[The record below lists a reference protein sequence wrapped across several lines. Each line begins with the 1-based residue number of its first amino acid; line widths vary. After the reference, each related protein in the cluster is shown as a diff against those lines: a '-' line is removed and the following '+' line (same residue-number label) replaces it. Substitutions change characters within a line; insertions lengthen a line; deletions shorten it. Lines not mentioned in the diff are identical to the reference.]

1 MNKQFDKYLAMLES
15 AAPEAKKADFR
26 AARARYR
33 KKAQMEGWFGDSFF
47 GKKPEQK
54 TYGTHANTGAAR
66 SEEMKA
72 KADADAKDFRDA
84 EANFKSASKTVL
96 TLAKN
101 EPAKVD
107 AWVDARVKPA
117 VERAINTD
125 DQFLTSEEKTDAF
138 KNEKARLMKEYEKE
152 DKVEQKKLDDE
163 LAYSKEQVAY
173 NKGIDDEIATLD
185 KFDDAEDKRAAAAK
199 DFQYDKFPAIMPLN
213 TPKEDVNPAV
223 AQKKHEELVK
233 KQDSDKKAR
242 KAEKFWEKE
251 GMSEE
256 TSPRISE
263 DEGKKNAA
271 AQKATVKGDDGSEVD
286 PDEAFNK
293 MFGESVSIKD
303 LRSVFESVYG
313 DSKGYSDR
321 EIRTICESCYRRTRK

>member
-15 AAPEAKKADFR
+15 AAPEARKADFR
-26 AARARYR
+26 AARALYR

-72 KADADAKDFRDA
+72 KADADAKEFRDA

-117 VERAINTD
+117 VERAIGTD

-152 DKVEQKKLDDE
+152 DKAEQKKLDDE

-185 KFDDAEDKRAAAAK
+185 KFNAT
-199 DFQYDKFPAIMPLN
+199 MPLN
-213 TPKEDVNPAV
+213 TPKEDINPTV

-233 KQDSDKKAR
+233 KQDADQKAR

-251 GMSEE
+251 GMAEE